1 MRWEREPAF
10 TSESRV
16 SRIVDANVERLEEVL
31 EDAANVVFAG
41 GTVIFPT
48 DTSYALACDPYR
60 SDAVDRVYA
69 ALGRPDQRP
78 LTIHVA
84 STAEFLEYAGD
95 NALAVHVAKR
105 FLPGPLI
112 VLIRKPQFISDDLA
126 AGLQTVALRVPDDS
140 LAASIL
146 ERCGPLAGVS
156 ANPPGGPR
164 YRGDAA
170 FDGLP
175 PADLLI
181 QHGPTLY
188 DRESTIVD
196 LTGSHARLLREG
208 VVPEARLAELLGPIE
223 RPTIKVRTQR
233 S

>member
-1 MRWEREPAF
+1 MAQADTRIG
-10 TSESRV
+10 
-16 SRIVDANVERLEEVL
+16 RIVDANVERHEEVL
-31 EDAANVVFAG
+31 EDAAAVVFSG

-60 SDAVDRVYA
+60 SDAVDRVYT

-84 STAEFLEYAGD
+84 SVGEFLEYAGD
-95 NALAVHVAKR
+95 NKLAVLVAKR
-105 FLPGPLI
+105 LLPGPLI
-112 VLIRKPQFISDDLA
+112 VLIRKPRFISDDLA
-126 AGLQTVALRVPDDS
+126 AGLQTVAFRVPDD
-140 LAASIL
+140 AFASALL

-156 ANPPGGPR
+156 ANPPGGQR
-164 YRGDAA
+164 YRGDGACEA
-170 FDGLP
+170 LP

-196 LTGSHARLLREG
+196 LTGAHARLLREG
-208 VVPEARLAELLGPIE
+208 VVPEARLAELLGPVE
-223 RPTIKVRTQR
+223 RPTIKVRTQ
-233 S
+233 SK

>member
-1 MRWEREPAF
+1 M
-10 TSESRV
+10 V
-16 SRIVDANVERLEEVL
+16 EEV
-31 EDAANVVFAG
+31 ANVVFAG
-41 GTVIFPT
+41 GTIIFPT
-48 DTSYALACDPYR
+48 DTSYALACDPQR
-60 SDAVDRVYA
+60 SDAVDRVYT

-84 STAEFLEYAGD
+84 SVAEFLEYAAG
-95 NALAVHVAKR
+95 NKLAVLVAKR
-105 FLPGPLI
+105 FLPGPVI
-112 VLIRKPQFISDDLA
+112 VLIRKPRFVSDDLT
-126 AGLQTVALRVPDDS
+126 AGLQTVAFRVPDDE
-140 LAASIL
+140 LAASLL

-164 YRGDAA
+164 YRGDGAC
-170 FDGLP
+170 DSLP

-196 LTGSHARLLREG
+196 LTGVHARLLREG

-223 RPTIKVRTQR
+223 RPTVKVRTQAK
-233 S
+233 